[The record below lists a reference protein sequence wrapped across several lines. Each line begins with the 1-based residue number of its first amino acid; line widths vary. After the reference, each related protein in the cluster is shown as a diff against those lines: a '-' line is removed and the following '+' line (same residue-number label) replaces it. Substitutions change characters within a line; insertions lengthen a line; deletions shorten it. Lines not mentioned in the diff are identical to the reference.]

1 MLTSDTKDALAMLEE
16 QLDIGQQQLQK
27 SQTTKETLLRR
38 IPPHPH
44 LDRRLLERLSPN
56 SAVLTLDYK
65 VSDLQKRLNKML
77 SKTESKENYFNLLV
91 DELNKARK
99 TPDQSET
106 ENDQRKRFLENEI
119 HKTRNHA

>member
-1 MLTSDTKDALAMLEE
+1 MSGTAERVSPWPRMLTSDTKDALAMLEE

-38 IPPHPH
+38 IPSHPH

-99 TPDQSET
+99 V
-106 ENDQRKRFLENEI
+106 KKL
-119 HKTRNHA
+119 A